1 MIVFSS
7 LQIRRGVRVLLDN
20 ATATINPG
28 QKVGLVGKNGC
39 GKSTLLALLK
49 NEISADGGSFTF
61 PGSWQLAWV
70 NQETPALPQP
80 ALEYVIDGDREYR
93 QLEAQLNDA
102 NERNDGHAIATV
114 HGKLDAIDAWT
125 VRSRAASLL
134 HGLGFSNEQL
144 ERPVSDFS
152 GGWRMR
158 LNLAQALICRS
169 DLLLLDEPTNHLDL
183 DAVIWLEKWLKS
195 YQGTL
200 ILISHDRDFLD
211 PVVDKIIHIEQQTMF
226 EYTGN
231 YSSFEVQRATRLAQQ
246 QAMYESQQ
254 ERVAHLQSYI
264 DRFRAKATKA
274 KQAQSRIK
282 MLERMELIAPAHVD
296 NPFRFSFRAPESLP
310 NPLLKMEK
318 VSAGYGERIILDSI
332 KLNLVPGSR
341 IGLLGRNGAGKST
354 LIKLLAGELNPVSG
368 EIGLAKG
375 IKLGYFAQHQLEFL
389 RADESPLQHL
399 ARLAPQEL
407 EQKLRDYLGGFGFQG
422 DKVTEET
429 RRFSGGEKARLVLA
443 LIVWQRPN
451 LLLLDE
457 PTNHLDLDAVI
468 WLEKWLKGYT
478 GTLILISHDRDF
490 LDPIVDKIIHIEQQT
505 MFEYTGNYSSFEV
518 QRATRLAQQQAMYE
532 SQQQRVAHLQ
542 SYIDRF
548 RAKATKAKQAQSRI
562 KMLER
567 MELIAPAH
575 VDNPF
580 HFSFRQ
586 PESLP
591 NPLLKMEKVSAGY
604 GERIILDSIKLNLVP
619 GSRIG
624 LLGRNGAGKSTLIKL
639 LAGEL
644 QPVSG
649 EIGLAKGIKLGYFA
663 QHQLEFLRADE
674 SPLQHLARLAPQELE
689 QKLRDYLGGFGF
701 QGDKVSEETR
711 RFSGGE
717 KARLV
722 LALIV
727 WQRPNLLLLDEPTNH
742 LDLDMRQA
750 LTEALIDFEGAL
762 VVVSHDRHLIRSTT
776 DDLYLVHDGKVEPF
790 DGDLEDYQQW
800 LSDSQKQESQSG
812 EAPKESGNSAQARK
826 DQKRREAEL
835 RSQTQPLRKEIARLE
850 KEMDKLNAQLAG
862 AEEKLG
868 DSELYDASRKAEL
881 TECLQQQASAKSGLE
896 ECEMAWLEAQE
907 QLERMLQEG

>member
-39 GKSTLLALLK
+39 GKSTLLSLLK
-49 NEISADGGSFTF
+49 NEISADAGSFTY
-61 PGSWQLAWV
+61 PGNWQLAWV
-70 NQETPALPQP
+70 NQETPALAEP
-80 ALEYVIDGDREYR
+80 ALDYVIDGDREYR
-93 QLEAQLNDA
+93 QLEAELRAA
-102 NERNDGHAIATV
+102 NERNDGNAIATV

-125 VRSRAASLL
+125 VRARASSLL

-211 PVVDKIIHIEQQTMF
+211 PVVGKIIHIEQQSLF

-231 YSSFEVQRATRLAQQ
+231 YTSFELQRATRLAQQ
-246 QAMYESQQ
+246 QSMYESQQ
-254 ERVAHLQSYI
+254 QKVAHLQSFI
-264 DRFRAKATKA
+264 DRFKAKASKA
-274 KQAQSRIK
+274 KQAQSRVK

-296 NPFRFSFRAPESLP
+296 NPFHFSFRAPESLP

-318 VSAGYGERIILDSI
+318 VSAGYGERVILDSI

-354 LIKLLAGELNPVSG
+354 LIKMLAGELAPLHG

-399 ARLAPQEL
+399 ARLAPQVL
-407 EQKLRDYLGGFGFQG
+407 EQQLRDYLGGFGFQG

-457 PTNHLDLDAVI
+457 PTNHLDLD
-468 WLEKWLKGYT
+468 
-478 GTLILISHDRDF
+478 
-490 LDPIVDKIIHIEQQT
+490 
-505 MFEYTGNYSSFEV
+505 
-518 QRATRLAQQQAMYE
+518 
-532 SQQQRVAHLQ
+532 
-542 SYIDRF
+542 
-548 RAKATKAKQAQSRI
+548 
-562 KMLER
+562 
-567 MELIAPAH
+567 
-575 VDNPF
+575 
-580 HFSFRQ
+580 
-586 PESLP
+586 
-591 NPLLKMEKVSAGY
+591 
-604 GERIILDSIKLNLVP
+604 
-619 GSRIG
+619 
-624 LLGRNGAGKSTLIKL
+624 
-639 LAGEL
+639 
-644 QPVSG
+644 
-649 EIGLAKGIKLGYFA
+649 
-663 QHQLEFLRADE
+663 
-674 SPLQHLARLAPQELE
+674 
-689 QKLRDYLGGFGF
+689 
-701 QGDKVSEETR
+701 
-711 RFSGGE
+711 
-717 KARLV
+717 
-722 LALIV
+722 
-727 WQRPNLLLLDEPTNH
+727 
-742 LDLDMRQA
+742 MRQA
-750 LTEALIDFEGAL
+750 LTEALIEFEGAL
-762 VVVSHDRHLIRSTT
+762 VVVSHDRHLLRSTT
-776 DDLYLVHDGKVEPF
+776 DDLYLVHDAKVEPF

-800 LSDSQKQESQSG
+800 LSDVQKQENQPA
-812 EAPKESGNSAQARK
+812 EAPKENGNSAQARK

-835 RSQTQPLRKEIARLE
+835 RTQTQPLRKEIARLE
-850 KEMDKLNAQLAG
+850 KEMEKLNAALAA

-868 DSELYDASRKAEL
+868 DSGLYDQARKAEL
-881 TECLQQQASAKSGLE
+881 TDCLQQQASAKSGLE

-907 QLERMLQEG
+907 QLEQMLSGE

>member
-49 NEISADGGSFTF
+49 NEISADGGNFTF
-61 PGSWQLAWV
+61 PGIWQLAWV
-70 NQETPALPQP
+70 NQETPALSEP
-80 ALEYVIDGDREYR
+80 ALDYVIDGDREYR
-93 QLEAQLNDA
+93 KLEAELNAA

-125 VRSRAASLL
+125 IRSRASSLL

-211 PVVDKIIHIEQQTMF
+211 PVVDKIIHIEQQNMF

-231 YSSFEVQRATRLAQQ
+231 YSSFERQRATRLAQQ

-254 ERVAHLQSYI
+254 QRVAHLQSFV
-264 DRFRAKATKA
+264 DRFKAKASKA

-282 MLERMELIAPAHVD
+282 MLERMEMIAPAHVD
-296 NPFRFSFRAPESLP
+296 NPFHFSFREPESLP

-318 VSAGYGERIILDSI
+318 VSAGYGDRIILDSI

-389 RADESPLQHL
+389 RADESPIQHL
-399 ARLAPQEL
+399 ARLAPQEM

-422 DKVTEET
+422 DKVTENTE
-429 RRFSGGEKARLVLA
+429 RFSGGEKARL
-443 LIVWQRPN
+443 
-451 LLLLDE
+451 
-457 PTNHLDLDAVI
+457 
-468 WLEKWLKGYT
+468 
-478 GTLILISHDRDF
+478 
-490 LDPIVDKIIHIEQQT
+490 
-505 MFEYTGNYSSFEV
+505 M
-518 QRATRLAQQQAMYE
+518 
-532 SQQQRVAHLQ
+532 
-542 SYIDRF
+542 
-548 RAKATKAKQAQSRI
+548 
-562 KMLER
+562 
-567 MELIAPAH
+567 
-575 VDNPF
+575 
-580 HFSFRQ
+580 
-586 PESLP
+586 
-591 NPLLKMEKVSAGY
+591 
-604 GERIILDSIKLNLVP
+604 
-619 GSRIG
+619 
-624 LLGRNGAGKSTLIKL
+624 
-639 LAGEL
+639 
-644 QPVSG
+644 
-649 EIGLAKGIKLGYFA
+649 
-663 QHQLEFLRADE
+663 
-674 SPLQHLARLAPQELE
+674 
-689 QKLRDYLGGFGF
+689 
-701 QGDKVSEETR
+701 
-711 RFSGGE
+711 
-717 KARLV
+717 

-750 LTEALIDFEGAL
+750 LTEALIEFEGAL

-776 DDLYLVHDGKVEPF
+776 DDLYLVHGGKVEPF

-800 LSDSQKQESQSG
+800 LTDVQKQENQP
-812 EAPKESGNSAQARK
+812 EESAKDNANSAQARK

-835 RSQTQPLRKEIARLE
+835 RTQTQPLRKEIARLE
-850 KEMDKLNAQLAG
+850 KEMEKLNATLA
-862 AEEKLG
+862 AVEEKLG
-868 DSELYDASRKAEL
+868 DSELYDQSRKAEL
-881 TECLQQQASAKSGLE
+881 TDCLQTQAKTKSSLE
-896 ECEMAWLEAQE
+896 ECEMAWLDAQE
-907 QLERMLQEG
+907 QLEAMLQAD

>member
-49 NEISADGGSFTF
+49 NEISADGGSYTF

-70 NQETPALPQP
+70 NQETPALPQA

-93 QLEAQLNDA
+93 QLEAQLHDA
-102 NERNDGHAIATV
+102 NERNDGHAIATI
-114 HGKLDAIDAWT
+114 HGKLDAIDAWSI
-125 VRSRAASLL
+125 RSRAASLL

-211 PVVDKIIHIEQQTMF
+211 PIVDKIIHIEQQSMF

-318 VSAGYGERIILDSI
+318 VSAGYGDRIILDSI

-354 LIKLLAGELNPVSG
+354 LIKLLAGELAPVSG

-375 IKLGYFAQHQLEFL
+375 IKLGYFAQHQLEYL
-389 RADESPLQHL
+389 RADESPIQHL

-457 PTNHLDLDAVI
+457 PTNHLDLD
-468 WLEKWLKGYT
+468 
-478 GTLILISHDRDF
+478 
-490 LDPIVDKIIHIEQQT
+490 
-505 MFEYTGNYSSFEV
+505 
-518 QRATRLAQQQAMYE
+518 
-532 SQQQRVAHLQ
+532 
-542 SYIDRF
+542 
-548 RAKATKAKQAQSRI
+548 
-562 KMLER
+562 
-567 MELIAPAH
+567 
-575 VDNPF
+575 
-580 HFSFRQ
+580 
-586 PESLP
+586 
-591 NPLLKMEKVSAGY
+591 
-604 GERIILDSIKLNLVP
+604 
-619 GSRIG
+619 
-624 LLGRNGAGKSTLIKL
+624 
-639 LAGEL
+639 
-644 QPVSG
+644 
-649 EIGLAKGIKLGYFA
+649 
-663 QHQLEFLRADE
+663 
-674 SPLQHLARLAPQELE
+674 
-689 QKLRDYLGGFGF
+689 
-701 QGDKVSEETR
+701 
-711 RFSGGE
+711 
-717 KARLV
+717 
-722 LALIV
+722 
-727 WQRPNLLLLDEPTNH
+727 
-742 LDLDMRQA
+742 MRQA
-750 LTEALIDFEGAL
+750 LTEALIEFEGAL
-762 VVVSHDRHLIRSTT
+762 VVVSHDRHLLRSTT
-776 DDLYLVHDGKVEPF
+776 DDLYLVHDRKSRTVRRRSGRLSAVAQRLAKTGITEQRRAKR
-790 DGDLEDYQQW
+790 ERQQ
-800 LSDSQKQESQSG
+800 
-812 EAPKESGNSAQARK
+812 R
-826 DQKRREAEL
+826 
-835 RSQTQPLRKEIARLE
+835 
-850 KEMDKLNAQLAG
+850 AG
-862 AEEKLG
+862 AQGPEASGSGTAQPDPTAAQRDRPSGKRDGQAQRAVGQCGEKLG

-881 TECLQQQASAKSGLE
+881 TECLQQQASAKTGLE

>member
-39 GKSTLLALLK
+39 GKSTLLSLLK
-49 NEISADGGSFTF
+49 NEISADGGSFTY
-61 PGSWQLAWV
+61 PGNWQLAWV

-80 ALEYVIDGDREYR
+80 ALDYVIDGDREYR
-93 QLEAQLNDA
+93 QLEAELNAA

-125 VRSRAASLL
+125 IRARASSLL

-144 ERPVSDFS
+144 ERPTSSFS

-211 PVVDKIIHIEQQTMF
+211 PVVGKIIHIEQQAMF

-231 YSSFEVQRATRLAQQ
+231 YSSFEIQRATRLSQQ
-246 QAMYESQQ
+246 QSMYESQQ
-254 ERVAHLQSYI
+254 QKVAHLQSFI
-264 DRFRAKATKA
+264 DRFKAKASKA
-274 KQAQSRIK
+274 KQAQSRVK

-296 NPFRFSFRAPESLP
+296 NPFQFSFREPESLP

-318 VSAGYGERIILDSI
+318 VSAGYGDRTILDSI

-354 LIKLLAGELNPVSG
+354 LIKLLAGELEAQSG
-368 EIGLAKG
+368 EMGLAKG

-399 ARLAPQEL
+399 VRLAPQVL
-407 EQKLRDYLGGFGFQG
+407 EQQ
-422 DKVTEET
+422 
-429 RRFSGGEKARLVLA
+429 
-443 LIVWQRPN
+443 
-451 LLLLDE
+451 
-457 PTNHLDLDAVI
+457 
-468 WLEKWLKGYT
+468 
-478 GTLILISHDRDF
+478 
-490 LDPIVDKIIHIEQQT
+490 
-505 MFEYTGNYSSFEV
+505 
-518 QRATRLAQQQAMYE
+518 
-532 SQQQRVAHLQ
+532 
-542 SYIDRF
+542 
-548 RAKATKAKQAQSRI
+548 
-562 KMLER
+562 
-567 MELIAPAH
+567 
-575 VDNPF
+575 
-580 HFSFRQ
+580 
-586 PESLP
+586 
-591 NPLLKMEKVSAGY
+591 
-604 GERIILDSIKLNLVP
+604 
-619 GSRIG
+619 
-624 LLGRNGAGKSTLIKL
+624 
-639 LAGEL
+639 
-644 QPVSG
+644 
-649 EIGLAKGIKLGYFA
+649 
-663 QHQLEFLRADE
+663 
-674 SPLQHLARLAPQELE
+674 
-689 QKLRDYLGGFGF
+689 LRDYLGGFGF

-722 LALIV
+722 LALVV

-750 LTEALIDFEGAL
+750 LTEALIEFEGAL
-762 VVVSHDRHLIRSTT
+762 VVVSHDRHLLRSTT
-776 DDLYLVHDGKVEPF
+776 DDLYLVHDAKVEPF

-800 LSDSQKQESQSG
+800 LSDVQKQETQNDD
-812 EAPKESGNSAQARK
+812 APKDNANSAQARK
-826 DQKRREAEL
+826 DQKRRDAEL
-835 RSQTQPLRKEIARLE
+835 RILTQPLRKEITRLE
-850 KEMDKLNAQLAG
+850 KEMEKLNTRLAA

-868 DSELYDASRKAEL
+868 DSGLYDQARKAEL
-881 TECLQQQASAKSGLE
+881 NECLQQQATAKSGLE
-896 ECEMAWLEAQE
+896 ECEMAWLDAQE
-907 QLERMLQEG
+907 QLEQMLQEE